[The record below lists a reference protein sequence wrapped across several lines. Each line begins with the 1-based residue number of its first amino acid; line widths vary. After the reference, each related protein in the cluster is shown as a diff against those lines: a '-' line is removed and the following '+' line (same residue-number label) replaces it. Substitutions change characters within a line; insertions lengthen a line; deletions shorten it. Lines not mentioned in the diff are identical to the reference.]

1 MKKMITDFDL
11 NGKKVIIRCDFNVPL
26 KDGVI
31 DDDTRIKASL
41 KTINYAISS
50 NAKVILLSHLGRI
63 KSEGDKK
70 KNTLL
75 PVAKR
80 LSELLD
86 RKVLFVNETRGSV
99 LEESINKM
107 NDKDVILLENTRYED
122 YPLKKESN
130 CDIELSKYW
139 ASLGDVFINDAFG
152 SCHRSCASIVGIAKY
167 LPSGIGFLIEKEI
180 KMLGATLND
189 PKRPYV
195 VIMGGAKMNDK
206 IKVIDKLI
214 KKCDYLLLGG
224 GIANTFLTAIGY
236 DLKSS
241 IYDSESIEHAKNLMS
256 KYKNKI
262 VLPVD
267 GYASNEYADNLEV
280 KYYDLK
286 NVFNDEMILDIGPKT
301 IELFKKYINKSKTVF
316 LNGPVGVSE
325 FKNFEYG
332 TKSLL
337 DILKNSGA
345 SVIVGGGDSASA
357 AIRFGYKDSFLHIST
372 GGGAS
377 LEYIEG
383 KVLPGID
390 AIENK

>member
-11 NGKKVIIRCDFNVPL
+11 DGKKVIIRCDFNVPI
-26 KDGVI
+26 KDGI
-31 DDDTRIKASL
+31 ISDDNRIKESL
-41 KTINYAISS
+41 KTINYALDN

-63 KSEGDKK
+63 KSEDDKS

-80 LSELLD
+80 LGELLNK
-86 RKVLFVNETRGSV
+86 KVLFINETRGSV
-99 LEESINKM
+99 LTNAVSNTKA
-107 NDKDVILLENTRYED
+107 KDVILIENTRYED
-122 YPLKKESN
+122 YPDKKESN
-130 CDIELSKYW
+130 CDDALSKYW
-139 ASLGDVFINDAFG
+139 ASLGDIFINDAFG

-180 KMLGATLND
+180 RMLGNTLD
-189 PKRPYV
+189 SPKRPYV

-214 KKCDYLLLGG
+214 EKCDYLLLGG
-224 GIANTFLTAIGY
+224 GIANTFLTAKGY
-236 DLKSS
+236 DLKKS
-241 IYDSESIEHAKNLMS
+241 IYDEQSIEHAKSLMD
-256 KYKNKI
+256 KYKDKI

-267 GYASNEYADNLEV
+267 GYASEEYEDNLEV

-286 NVFNDEMILDIGPKT
+286 HVEDNMMILDIGPET
-301 IELFKKYINKSKTVF
+301 ISLFSKYIKNCKTVF

-325 FKNFEYG
+325 FKSFEYG

-337 DILKNSGA
+337 EMLKESSA
-345 SVIVGGGDSASA
+345 DVIVGGGDSAAA
-357 AIRFGYKDSFLHIST
+357 AIKFGYKDDFCHIST

-377 LEYIEG
+377 LEYLEG
-383 KVLPGID
+383 KDLPGIE